1 MRQGA
6 KHTEIIMKKVI
17 SLLITLLLAFGMT
30 FAFAGCGNKTE
41 YSYWEIK
48 AKQAADSR
56 LTFVSELSFGSSYV
70 EIGEVWLNV
79 SDISGNGVDVT
90 LQFYKSSTL
99 KKTWTYRIS
108 SDALKKSESG
118 WLNAYFD
125 TAIECTK
132 VVVSVIDS
140 MKFNEICFINSDAKL
155 ASLTFTQ
162 GGVKS
167 STSDK
172 SANIYDRAT
181 LDKLDENDIAYNK
194 YPAYNI
200 IDEQD
205 KFPLE
210 YIKTKA

>member
-1 MRQGA
+1 
-6 KHTEIIMKKVI
+6 MKKVI
-17 SLLITLLLAFGMT
+17 ALFTTLLLAFGMT
-30 FAFAGCGNKTE
+30 FMFAGCGNKTE

-70 EIGEVWLNV
+70 EISEVWLNV
-79 SDISGNGVDVT
+79 SDIAGSGADVT
-90 LQFYKSSTL
+90 LKFYKSSTL
-99 KKTWTYRIS
+99 KKTLTYRIS
-108 SDALKKSESG
+108 SDSLKKSSDG
-118 WLNAYFD
+118 WLNAYCD

-132 VVVSVIDS
+132 VEISVIDS
-140 MKFNEICFINSDAKL
+140 MKFNEICFIKSNAKL
-155 ASLTFTQ
+155 ADVTFTQ

-167 STSDK
+167 STSDT
-172 SANIYDRAT
+172 SANIYDKTA
-181 LDKLDENDIAYNK
+181 LDALAENDIAYNK
-194 YPAYNI
+194 HPAYNI

>member
-1 MRQGA
+1 
-6 KHTEIIMKKVI
+6 MKKVI
-17 SLLITLLLAFGMT
+17 SLLTTLLLVFSMT
-30 FAFAGCGNKTE
+30 LAFAGCGNKTE

-70 EIGEVWLNV
+70 QIGEVWVNV
-79 SDISGNGVDVT
+79 SDIAGNGADIT
-90 LQFYKSSTL
+90 LQFYRSSTL
-99 KKTWTYRIS
+99 KKTFTYRIT
-108 SDALKKSESG
+108 SDELKKSEDG
-118 WLNAYFD
+118 WINAYFD
-125 TAIECTK
+125 TDIECNK

-155 ASLTFTQ
+155 ATVTFTQ

-181 LDKLDENDIAYNK
+181 LDKLDEKDIAYNE

-210 YIKTKA
+210 YIKTK